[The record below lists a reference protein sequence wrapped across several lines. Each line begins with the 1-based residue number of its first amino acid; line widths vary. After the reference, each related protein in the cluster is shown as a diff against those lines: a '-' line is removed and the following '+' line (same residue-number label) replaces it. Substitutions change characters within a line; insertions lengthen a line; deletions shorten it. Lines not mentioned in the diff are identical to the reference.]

1 MWLRQQLVR
10 LRVRRGGLRLTRI
23 AGWGWCGTGAGGVR
37 GVRRVRVGLCG
48 VWSSDLVHGGG
59 GSVVAG
65 VAGRGPVTW
74 GSGWPWLKRWGH
86 QPADGRADPEVAED
100 AADEELGVDEH
111 DPVPAC
117 FLSGPMLRRL
127 MAEGEATDQVVAG
140 ILDWAETTDSDRDD
154 LDRWLRRLVT
164 RRGILSP
171 AESAS
176 AHRVRPVAD
185 RWTSPA
191 VDHVDS
197 GDYCCGSRSEVS

>member
-1 MWLRQQLVR
+1 
-10 LRVRRGGLRLTRI
+10 
-23 AGWGWCGTGAGGVR
+23 
-37 GVRRVRVGLCG
+37 
-48 VWSSDLVHGGG
+48 
-59 GSVVAG
+59 
-65 VAGRGPVTW
+65 
-74 GSGWPWLKRWGH
+74 
-86 QPADGRADPEVAED
+86 VAED

-111 DPVPAC
+111 DPVAARS
-117 FLSGPMLRRL
+117 LSGPMLRRL
-127 MAEGEATDQVVAG
+127 MAEGEATDQVVVG

-154 LDRWLRRLVT
+154 LDRSLRRLVT

-191 VDHVDS
+191 VDRVDS